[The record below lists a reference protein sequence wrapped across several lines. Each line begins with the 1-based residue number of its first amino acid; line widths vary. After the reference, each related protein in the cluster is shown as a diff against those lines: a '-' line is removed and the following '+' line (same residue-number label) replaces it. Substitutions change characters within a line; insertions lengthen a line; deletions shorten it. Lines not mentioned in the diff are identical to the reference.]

1 MFSSNQYK
9 DQKWFP
15 FDFYIDFFRGN
26 FLESLRDFL
35 KSLRFIVNLSRI
47 PKSYLSHELTLME
60 RLGYCEDFLSTE
72 KAGSGW
78 DQQITPTGALF
89 CYHLLLWWLSVTT
102 PAVQSQKTR
111 SRAATVPYPS
121 YRLNWKRQ
129 NCD

>member
-1 MFSSNQYK
+1 MFSLNQEK
-9 DQKWFP
+9 VQKEFT
-15 FDFYIDFFRGN
+15 FDFYIAFFRGN

-60 RLGYCEDFLSTE
+60 RLGYCEDFLDTK

-78 DQQITPTGALF
+78 DQQKTPIGTLS
-89 CYHLLLWWLSVTT
+89 CYYLLLWWLSVTT
-102 PAVQSQKTR
+102 LAVQSQKTR

-121 YRLNWKRQ
+121 YGLNWKRQ